1 MEINE
6 LNLDLIRG
14 REDDCL
20 IELGREFQILMAD
33 G

>member
-6 LNLDLIRG
+6 LAKSRFNK

-20 IELGREFQILMAD
+20 VELGGEFQILMAD